1 MKFTDLGLD
10 QRILDGIDAMG
21 YETATP
27 VQQQVMVPILEGK
40 DIIASAQTGTGKTA
54 AFLLPLIHRLLT
66 ESHAVHDI
74 NAMIIVPTRE
84 LAIQIAEGL
93 EGLSYFTDVSSIAV
107 YGGGDGNSFNNEK
120 KALTQGVDIV
130 VCTPGR
136 MIAHLNMGY
145 VKLKGLKYLVLDEAD
160 RMLDMGFND
169 DIMKIISFLPK
180 ERQNLLFSATMPLKM
195 RELARKILHEPVEIN
210 IAISKPPEKIVQ
222 KAFIV
227 YEAQKVPIIKDMLSS
242 KRYNNVIVFCSK
254 KQNVKQLTAELKRA
268 KLSAEEIH
276 SDLEQQ
282 KREQVLQDFRNKKL
296 NILVATDILSRG
308 IDIEDIDLVINYDVP
323 NDGEDY
329 VHRIGRTARAAST
342 GTAFTLVGEKEQ
354 NKMGAIEALLGE
366 PVPKGNVPEEFGP
379 TPAYSPR
386 APRSGS
392 HNRRSGGNRRNGG
405 GPRPNRKPS

>member
-66 ESHAVHDI
+66 VPHSVNDI

-107 YGGGDGNSFNNEK
+107 YGGGDGNSFNSEK

-180 ERQNLLFSATMPLKM
+180 ERQNLLFSATMPQKM

-242 KRYNNVIVFCSK
+242 KKFQNVIVFCSK
-254 KQNVKQLTAELKRA
+254 KQNVKQLTAELKKA

-276 SDLEQQ
+276 SDLDQQ

-354 NKMGAIEALLGE
+354 NKMAAIESLLGE

-386 APRSGS
+386 APRSGGQ
-392 HNRRSGGNRRNGG
+392 NMGYQGRGRSGS
-405 GPRPNRKPS
+405 NRKQQR